1 LSAANRRG
9 GWRILIGHHAWA
21 PPENLAP
28 SEYFAIT
35 GRHIFK
41 PASLAQIVRQSPP
54 DGFLDRL
61 EFDRVHRVA
70 GRSWRRGYRVGDRGE
85 LPIFPES
92 SVAIQFRNTT
102 PEELMAEVLAEIM
115 LEP

>member
-1 LSAANRRG
+1 
-9 GWRILIGHHAWA
+9 
-21 PPENLAP
+21 
-28 SEYFAIT
+28 
-35 GRHIFK
+35 
-41 PASLAQIVRQSPP
+41 
-54 DGFLDRL
+54 
-61 EFDRVHRVA
+61 
-70 GRSWRRGYRVGDRGE
+70 